1 MPYLVRLKELTI
13 AFPFQMAMLLSP
25 WMKLSRT
32 GSSWSL
38 KSQQAKIGTLMLST
52 APESLVVRDDVG
64 KPQEQGVMSTAA
76 SFPSV
81 RNQGLSTSRRNKSLQ
96 KVLPG
101 AATRNLHTTQ
111 PKYFAPT
118 YSEVVNLTGLLKT
131 KD

>member
-1 MPYLVRLKELTI
+1 MKVI
-13 AFPFQMAMLLSP
+13 AFPICKWELLP
-25 WMKLSRT
+25 FPIYYYNIFLDYDV
-32 GSSWSL
+32 SL
-38 KSQQAKIGTLMLST
+38 HI
-52 APESLVVRDDVG
+52 LVVRDDVG
-64 KPQEQGVMSTAA
+64 KPQEQGVMSTAV

-131 KD
+131 ND

>member
-1 MPYLVRLKELTI
+1 
-13 AFPFQMAMLLSP
+13 
-25 WMKLSRT
+25 
-32 GSSWSL
+32 
-38 KSQQAKIGTLMLST
+38 MLST
-52 APESLVVRDDVG
+52 APENLVVRDDVG